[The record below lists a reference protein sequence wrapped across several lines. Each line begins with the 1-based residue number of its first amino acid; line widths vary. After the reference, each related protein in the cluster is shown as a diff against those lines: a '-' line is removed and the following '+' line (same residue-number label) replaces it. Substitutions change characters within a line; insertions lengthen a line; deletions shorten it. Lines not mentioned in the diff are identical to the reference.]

1 MKSITLC
8 NCILRFLLVFLPVVS
23 WALELQINIP
33 DFENLSVWRTKAVSS
48 GFSCKNWYKNWYL
61 HFQKINDHQI
71 RQADPSTG
79 IKWDKSNRCWWRRHV
94 KVTWQIKNT
103 AMWLFPPNYYESG
116 YGHQTWQ
123 SDNLP
128 CWAVAYNVTWTTKL
142 GRMLTNLEGLL
153 PILLYPLVTWSC
165 EIREKLKSLYFYY
178 HCAYCHQT
186 CRMVTNIQGFL
197 AILLNPLVT
206 WTWEFAW
213 ETKNIYSP
221 RQCQWP
227 PNLAGWGYIMRSFLP
242 YTQTTIL
249 SRDIVRSRKVLDQL
263 YLYYF
268 KD

>member
-1 MKSITLC
+1 MAT
-8 NCILRFLLVFLPVVS
+8 
-23 WALELQINIP
+23 E
-33 DFENLSVWRTKAVSS
+33 
-48 GFSCKNWYKNWYL
+48 
-61 HFQKINDHQI
+61 
-71 RQADPSTG
+71 
-79 IKWDKSNRCWWRRHV
+79 
-94 KVTWQIKNT
+94 
-103 AMWLFPPNYYESG
+103 
-116 YGHQTWQ
+116 
-123 SDNLP
+123 
-128 CWAVAYNVTWTTKL
+128 L
-142 GRMLTNLEGLL
+142 GRMITYLVGLL
-153 PILLYPLVTWSC
+153 PIMSHDPPNLAGCWLTLRGSYLSYSTLWSRGLARL
-165 EIREKLKSLYFYY
+165 REKLKPLYFYY

-197 AILLNPLVT
+197 AILLYPLVT